1 MPSIRTTSNNTS
13 AYPQDKLI
21 LRGDISHPTSV
32 ANEHR
37 EDAAVRR
44 TIERPTGPDRLGI
57 TSQSR
62 GACSSDSGADGP
74 TKQCRRTKGAEQ
86 TRHRRSKIKQEMQQ
100 ARLRRPERPERR
112 KTPKNQTRNARV
124 TPHPSK
130 NPKLSCR
137 TNQPSR
143 LASRH
148 RHRQAVPI
156 ARAEKW
162 HRIEIGMKV
171 WQAKKGAAEKRV
183 HEHICWYVPS
193 MDPGGSVKGC
203 VRHHVYIVGG

>member
-62 GACSSDSGADGP
+62 GACSSKVDGP

-100 ARLRRPERPERR
+100 ARLRRPERPENTKR
-112 KTPKNQTRNARV
+112 PENHTRNARV
-124 TPHPSK
+124 NPHRSK
-130 NPKLSCR
+130 KPNLSCR
-137 TNQPSR
+137 IKHPSR
-143 LASRH
+143 IASRH
-148 RHRQAVPI
+148 RHTVPI
-156 ARAEKW
+156 AQAKKW
-162 HRIEIGMKV
+162 HRIKIDVKAC
-171 WQAKKGAAEKRV
+171 QAKKGAAEKRV
-183 HEHICWYVPS
+183 HEHKIWYVPS
-193 MDPGGSVKGC
+193 NDPDGSVKGC
-203 VRHHVYIVGG
+203 VRHPVYIVGG